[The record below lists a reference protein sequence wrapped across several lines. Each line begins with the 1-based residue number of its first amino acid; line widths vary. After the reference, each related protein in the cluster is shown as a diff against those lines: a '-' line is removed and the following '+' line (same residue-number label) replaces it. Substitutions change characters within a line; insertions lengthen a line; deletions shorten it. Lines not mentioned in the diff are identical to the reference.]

1 MVEDRAQAPDS
12 PSGPSASTALRG
24 VVGVG
29 ASAGGLEA
37 LGRFFSQA
45 RPGVGLAYVV
55 VQHLSPDHRSFM
67 VELLTPRTSLKVRL
81 AEDGAELVPDFVYLL
96 PPGQR
101 VRIFGGRLTLSPVP
115 AERSHSYPI
124 DDFFRSLALDR
135 EAGAMAVVLSGT
147 GSDGTQGV
155 RAIKEAGGL
164 VLVQTEASAEFDGMP
179 RNAIGTGV
187 ADLVALPEELP
198 GALERLLNHRA
209 DVRMAEGDAGGA
221 GRENALR
228 RIFAV
233 IREQHGV
240 DFSQYKASTVER
252 RIERRM
258 SLQQLTVLGEYA
270 TVVEGTP
277 DEARLLHDSLLICV
291 TQFFRD
297 PEVWERLAHD
307 ALARLGEAIPEGGTI
322 RAWVAGCSTG
332 EEAYTLAILL
342 DELVE
347 RRRAGLDFKVFATD
361 VSKGALDQAG
371 LGIYPESTME
381 SVPADRLARCFIRR
395 TEGYQIAPR
404 LRRKVVFARHDL
416 LRDPPLSRM
425 DIICCRNLLIYLQ
438 APAQLRVLQGFHH
451 ALSPGALLVLGSSES
466 LGDALELFTVVEP
479 RLKILRQ
486 RPGARSGFLSGGGAL
501 GPLRDRSMSLGSRV
515 ARLADGRTTLELI
528 QKEIIRQFAP
538 ACLVVDENRELLH
551 VFGRAG
557 EYLRHP
563 DGATTQNVLHLTA
576 HSIGPALGPALHR
589 VERDGGEFVY
599 DNVRFRLAD
608 GDRVARVRVRVLG
621 QEGRSGRLFLAAV
634 EEVEEP
640 GSRAGAVEDFQ
651 VDQAAARRIH
661 ELEQELGFAR
671 ETLQATIEELETSNE
686 ELQASNEELLASNEE
701 LQSTNE
707 ELQSVNEEL
716 HSVNAE
722 HQARIADLVALSNDL
737 GNIFASAHVGA
748 CLLDHDLRFRK
759 LAAGVFPLTG
769 LRPGDVGAPV
779 EVLARSLEA
788 PAIVTMVQR
797 VSTEGGKEELEVST
811 PQGAL
816 LLLRAVPYADE
827 SGGRDGVVLT
837 IVDLTERLRTQRRL
851 ATSEAALR
859 SILDSV
865 PAHVALV
872 DATGRIVRTNAAW
885 KRFAQ
890 SNGGLGALCGEG
902 ANYFD
907 VCRQVT
913 GTTAVEAQE
922 VLASLMGVLR
932 GSLPRY
938 ERRYACPAPDEPRW
952 FLLSAERIE
961 TPEPGLVISHARLLE
976 ALPAG

>member
-1 MVEDRAQAPDS
+1 MVGEDGSTQAPQVV
-12 PSGPSASTALRG
+12 PAACPPLRG

-37 LGRFFSQA
+37 LGRFFSRA
-45 RPGVGLAYVV
+45 RPGLGLAYVV

-67 VELLTPRTSLKVRL
+67 VELLTPRTSLNVRL
-81 AEDGAELVPDFVYLL
+81 AEDGLELCPDFVYLL
-96 PPGQR
+96 PPGQK
-101 VRIFGGRLTLSPVP
+101 VRLFGGKLSLSPVP

-124 DDFFRSLALDR
+124 DDFFRSLALDQ
-135 EAGAMAVVLSGT
+135 EAAAMAVVLSGT
-147 GSDGTQGV
+147 GSDGSQGV

-187 ADLVALPEELP
+187 ADLVAPPEEMPL
-198 GALERLLNHRA
+198 ALERLLNHRA
-209 DVRMAEGDAGGA
+209 DLILSGESGVS
-221 GRENALR
+221 GRDNALR
-228 RIFAV
+228 RILAV
-233 IREQHGV
+233 IREQLGV
-240 DFSQYKASTVER
+240 DFSQYKSSTVER

-258 SLQQLTVLGEYA
+258 SLQQITSLSEYA
-270 TVVEGTP
+270 TVVESSP
-277 DEARLLHDSLLICV
+277 EEARTLHDSLLICV

-297 PEVWERLAHD
+297 PEVWERLAMD
-307 ALARLGEAIPEGGTI
+307 ALARLGEGTPDGGTL

-361 VSKGALDQAG
+361 LSKAALDQAG
-371 LGIYPESTME
+371 VGIYPGSALE
-381 SVPADRLARCFIRR
+381 SVAPDRLARCFIRR
-395 TEGYQIAPR
+395 NEGFQIAPR
-404 LRRKVVFARHDL
+404 LRRKVVFARHDV

-438 APAQLRVLQGFHH
+438 ASAQLRVLHGFHH
-451 ALSPGALLVLGSSES
+451 ALCPGALLVLGSSES
-466 LGDALELFTVVEP
+466 LGDALELFSVVEP

-486 RPGARSGFLSGGGAL
+486 RPGARAGFLPGVGGG
-501 GPLRDRSMSLGSRV
+501 GNLRDRSLALGSRV
-515 ARLADGRTTLELI
+515 TRLADGRTTLELI

-608 GDRVARVRVRVLG
+608 GDRVARLRVRMLVPDG
-621 QEGRSGRLFLAAV
+621 KAGRLFLAAI
-634 EEVEEP
+634 EEVQEP

-651 VDQAAARRIH
+651 ADQAAVRRIL

-722 HQARIADLVALSNDL
+722 HQARIVDLVALSNDL

-769 LRPGDVGAPV
+769 LRPADVGAPV

-788 PAIVTMVQR
+788 PGIVSMVQR
-797 VSTEGGKEELEVST
+797 VAAAGGKEEMEVPT
-811 PQGAL
+811 PNGAL
-816 LLLRAVPYADE
+816 LLLRAVPFADE
-827 SGGRDGVVLT
+827 SGARDGVVLT
-837 IVDLTERLRTQRRL
+837 IADLTERIRTQRRL
-851 ATSEAALR
+851 ASSEAALR
-859 SILDSV
+859 SILDAV

-872 DATGRIVRTNAAW
+872 DASGRILRTNAAW
-885 KRFAQ
+885 DRFAR
-890 SNGGLGALCGEG
+890 SNGGADLGCGEG
-902 ANYFD
+902 ANYFE

-913 GTTAVEAQE
+913 GTTAAEAQE
-922 VLASLMGVLR
+922 VLVSLMAVLR

-938 ERRYACPAPDEPRW
+938 ERRYACPGPDESRW
-952 FLLSAERIE
+952 FLLSAERIQM
-961 TPEPGLVISHARLLE
+961 PEPGLVISHARLLE
-976 ALPAG
+976 AVPGS